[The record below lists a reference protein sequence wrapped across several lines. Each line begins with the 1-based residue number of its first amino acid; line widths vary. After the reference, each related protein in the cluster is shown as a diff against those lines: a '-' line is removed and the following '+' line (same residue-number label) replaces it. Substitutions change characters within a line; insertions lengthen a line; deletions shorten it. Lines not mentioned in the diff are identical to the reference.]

1 MKTHPCWWLIGVLVM
16 VGLLCSA
23 KVAAAQ
29 SQPVRCSDVLEDY
42 KNAVRQDRCRNVAED
57 TACYGNYLVSCE
69 PPMPSFT
76 KPGKSVALQNLTSLQ
91 TSALGNNR
99 GAAILVAKTSRGPVK
114 IYALGNTNVA
124 PGSNT
129 STYTLYRTNQGDV
142 CEQTPSGVMLQTDK
156 GKKGRLVL
164 NGVTID
170 LSSTAFVSVEGD
182 LMFDQDPRIERR
194 RGSRN
199 PNAPLCSGFDSEC
212 DFANCPVNYRLV
224 WGPYCREDTYSY
236 IKPGLYRVTLFG
248 QGTVMA
254 GATDF
259 GSSNQMFSIMSR
271 NLRLP
276 ASYTFCWT
284 GRQPNGTGFETVV
297 LSRSSNARIDHLRLE
312 YLSDDCT
319 VVNRLGSST
328 PNMMTVTNLEGQV
341 TVSAVGRMYNPRPGE
356 EVRVYFAGGRPVRID
371 APVRSTILPRSVL
384 IREIEAKVLPLVN
397 ASGYPPIDPYGS
409 SPSEQDGG
417 TYTCSPAYANIASGQ
432 CIDLRWDIEGVRAV
446 YLDGAGVT
454 GHETRRVC
462 PPTSRTYELRIVTD
476 QGDRF
481 CRMTVEVSSYLPS
494 SARTLYDF
502 VAEAPNAAWSGSWG
516 WLPWQGGDTD
526 RQGIV
531 RWIWNAR
538 LEDGSRPER
547 VLETHPTWED
557 YGSISG
563 RYPTGNIEIEPGD
576 RFVARVGFLEGAE
589 AGDVTFRVWFVP
601 AIAVLDA
608 PQSPTLVAYT
618 AIRPIQPYLV
628 AEVSD
633 SYDRQLRRIE
643 VDLTEMVDSLS
654 SAYGAF
660 ELQVLA
666 NETSQQDWAVWVEAR
681 LERQ

>member
-1 MKTHPCWWLIGVLVM
+1 
-16 VGLLCSA
+16 
-23 KVAAAQ
+23 
-29 SQPVRCSDVLEDY
+29 
-42 KNAVRQDRCRNVAED
+42 
-57 TACYGNYLVSCE
+57 
-69 PPMPSFT
+69 MPSFT
-76 KPGKSVALQNLTSLQ
+76 RPGKAVALQSLTSLQ
-91 TSALGNNR
+91 TSASDKNR
-99 GAAILVAKTSRGPVK
+99 GAAILVAKTSKGPVK
-114 IYALGNTNVA
+114 IYALGNTSVT

-129 STYTLYRTNQGDV
+129 ATYTLYRTNQGDV

-194 RGSRN
+194 QGSRN

-248 QGTVMA
+248 QGAVTA

-271 NLRLP
+271 DLRLP
-276 ASYTFCWT
+276 ASYTFCWA

-297 LSRSSNARIDHLRLE
+297 LSRSSNARVDHLRLE
-312 YLSDDCT
+312 YLSDDCG
-319 VVNRLGSST
+319 VVNRLDSST
-328 PNMMTVTNLEGQV
+328 PNLMTVTNLEGQV
-341 TVSAVGRMYNPRPGE
+341 TVSAAGRTYSPRPGE

-384 IREIEAKVLPLVN
+384 IRELEAKVLPLVN
-397 ASGYPPIDPYGS
+397 SGSYPQSDPYGS
-409 SPSEQDGG
+409 SPSAPEQALF
-417 TYTCSPAYANIASGQ
+417 TCSPSYQNIIAGQ
-432 CIDLRWDIEGVRAV
+432 CLDLRWDIEGVRAV

-462 PPTSRTYELRIVTD
+462 PSTSHTYELRIVTD

-481 CRMTVEVSSYLPS
+481 CRMSVEVSSYSPP

-502 VAEAPNAAWSGSWG
+502 VAEAPNASWSGSWG
-516 WLPWQGGDTD
+516 SLPWQGGDTD

-531 RWIWNAR
+531 RWMWNAR

-557 YGSISG
+557 NGWITG
-563 RYPTGNIEIEPGD
+563 QYPTNNIEIEPGD

-589 AGDVTFRVWFVP
+589 AGDVTFLVWYVP

-608 PQSPTLVAYT
+608 QQSPTFVAYT
-618 AIRPIQPYLV
+618 AVRPIQPYLV

-643 VDLTEMVDSLS
+643 VDLTEMVDSVS

-666 NETSQQDWAVWVEAR
+666 NGTSRQDWAVWVEAR
-681 LERQ
+681 LERP